1 MLRTRRCS
9 YLRLPSVSSIYAPMS
24 LVCLVKVL
32 KVISKE
38 VRWGAQK
45 FSNEHHI
52 QQLGFAINQLSQI
65 SSYHD
70 IKLLF
75 G

>member
-24 LVCLVKVL
+24 LVKVL

-65 SSYHD
+65 SSHHD

>member
-24 LVCLVKVL
+24 LVKVL